1 MKVGYMYLIRAK
13 IVGPGPFFLNQSYVY
28 TCIFIC
34 WEGGQCQLF
43 DIYIIY
49 KFESTLKCV

>member
-1 MKVGYMYLIRAK
+1 MNLYEGGLYVFDSGKDSGSR
-13 IVGPGPFFLNQSYVY
+13 PFFFEPVICVY

-43 DIYIIY
+43 DISFINLNQI
-49 KFESTLKCV
+49 